1 MSGDTREKPAPPPEL
16 ERMVHSQ
23 LAEEVRA
30 AAMDRCMTED
40 LALTL
45 LTRRDLQ
52 GIVLEELS
60 RNMTVMKHRKVI
72 VGLVCHPRTPRYVSL
87 PITRRLYTFEL
98 MKIALLPPVPTDV
111 KMLAEEA
118 IMGRLKTISSGERL
132 ALAKQGSTRIAAAL
146 LADSE
151 ARVTD
156 AALMNSRLT
165 EPNVV
170 KALMREDAPEHLVHA
185 VCRHHKW
192 SLRKEVQIALL
203 KNQHTPVGRAAFFAA
218 TLSMVTLR
226 EVLANARLKDDV
238 KEFVEEE
245 LERRKFNLARP
256 DDRTL

>member
-1 MSGDTREKPAPPPEL
+1 MSGETREKPVPPPEL

-23 LAEEVRA
+23 LAEEVLS
-30 AAMDRCMTED
+30 AAMDRRMTED
-40 LALTL
+40 LALSM

-52 GIVLEELS
+52 SIVLEELS

-72 VGLVCHPRTPRYVSL
+72 FGLVCHPRTPRYVSL

-111 KMLAEEA
+111 KILAEEA
-118 IMGRLKTISSGERL
+118 IMGRLGTISSGERL
-132 ALAKQGSTRIAAAL
+132 ALAKQGSTRVAAAL
-146 LADSE
+146 LADPE

-156 AALMNSRLT
+156 AALMNARLT

-185 VCRHHKW
+185 VCLHHKW

-203 KNQHTPVGRAAFFAA
+203 KNRHTPVGRAAYFAG
-218 TLSMVTLR
+218 TLSTVTLR
-226 EVLANARLKDDV
+226 EVLANARLKIEV

-245 LERRKFNLARP
+245 IEKRKLNLARP
-256 DDRTL
+256 DDRAL